1 MNTESR
7 TKNAT
12 RNILWGYIANIVR
25 IALEF
30 VLRTVFIRKI
40 GNAYLGVNGLY
51 TNILGVLSLSEL
63 GIGIS
68 MSYSLYKP
76 IAEGNTEKIKSLML
90 LFKKAYRIIALI
102 VAFIGIAVVPFLK
115 FIIRDSNGLSDNE
128 LIIYYIIF
136 LFNTVTSY
144 CVSYKY
150 TLVNAHQK
158 NYIITKYEMLF
169 KIITIA
175 CQIGILFILKSF
187 LAYLICQA
195 VIGVAQKI
203 YLYVY
208 IDKLYPELKEKAVS
222 PLGEEDKLVLKN
234 SVKGTIVHK
243 LGEVAIY
250 QTDNIIISAFIN
262 IITVGLISNYTLI
275 VNAIS
280 TFTNSMFNALTA
292 GYGDFIVRE
301 TKERQEELLYV
312 NQFLAFTVFGI
323 VTICLMVLSQPL
335 ITLWLGADHRV
346 DDLTVMLIMS
356 NVYFSGQRMML
367 SNYKFAAGIFVQDRW
382 VVVVRSIVNL
392 ALSLLLVYIIG
403 LPGIYIG
410 TLVQGLI
417 GNLFEPAIVYKN
429 MFQKKAKKYY
439 LHELKY
445 LLLEAVIYVLLRFIT
460 EKIFS
465 EGTIVRFILIT
476 LITVILTVSAYL
488 ILFWRNKYFIILKRK
503 ALEMLRKQR

>member
-40 GNAYLGVNGLY
+40 GDAYLGVNGLY

-76 IAEGNTEKIKSLML
+76 IAEGNTQKIKSLML
-90 LFKKAYRIIALI
+90 LFKKAYRIIAVI
-102 VAFIGIAVVPFLK
+102 VAVIGLAVVPFLK
-115 FIIRDSNGLSDNE
+115 FIIKDANGLSDNE
-128 LIIYYIIF
+128 LIIYYLIF

-158 NYIITKYEMLF
+158 NYIITKYEMYF

-175 CQIGILFILKSF
+175 CQICILFMLKSF

-208 IDKLYPELKEKAVS
+208 IDKLYPELKEKTVL
-222 PLGEEDKLVLKN
+222 PLDEEDKQVLKN

-250 QTDNIIISAFIN
+250 QADNIIISAFIN
-262 IITVGLISNYTLI
+262 IVTVGLVSNYTLI

-312 NQFLAFTVFGI
+312 NQFLAFSVFGTI
-323 VTICLMVLSQPL
+323 AICLMVLTQPL
-335 ITLWLGADHRV
+335 ITLWLGANHRV

-367 SNYKFAAGIFVQDRW
+367 NNYKSAAGIFLQDRW
-382 VVVVRSIVNL
+382 VPILRSIVNL
-392 ALSLLLVYIIG
+392 GLSLSLVYIIG

-417 GNLFEPAIVYKN
+417 GNIFEPTIAFKN
-429 MFQKKAKKYY
+429 MFNKAASRYYMYEIKYIAIISITY
-439 LHELKY
+439 IAVRMISSKIFTSVTVTEFIAVTAVTIAITLAVY
-445 LLLEAVIYVLLRFIT
+445 LLV
-460 EKIFS
+460 
-465 EGTIVRFILIT
+465 
-476 LITVILTVSAYL
+476 
-488 ILFWRNKYFIILKRK
+488 FWKNKYFIILRRK
-503 ALEMLRKQR
+503 ALGMIKR

>member
-30 VLRTVFIRKI
+30 VLRTVFIHKI

-63 GIGIS
+63 GIGVS

-90 LFKKAYRIIALI
+90 LFKKAYRIIAVI
-102 VAFIGIAVVPFLK
+102 VAVIGLAVVPFIK
-115 FIIRDSNGLSDNE
+115 FIIRDANGLSDNE
-128 LIIYYIIF
+128 LIIYYLIF

-158 NYIITKYEMLF
+158 NYIITKYEMYF
-169 KIITIA
+169 KIITIVCQA
-175 CQIGILFILKSF
+175 CILFILKSF

-208 IDKLYPELKEKAVS
+208 IDKLYPELKEKTVL
-222 PLGEEDKLVLKN
+222 PLDEEDKRVLKN

-262 IITVGLISNYTLI
+262 IVTVGLVSNYTLI

-280 TFTNSMFNALTA
+280 TFTNSMFNALTG

-312 NQFLAFTVFGI
+312 NQFLAFSVFGI
-323 VTICLMVLSQPL
+323 ITVCLMVLSQPL
-335 ITLWLGADHRV
+335 ITLWLGANHRV

-356 NVYFSGQRMML
+356 NVYFSGQRMVL
-367 SNYKFAAGIFVQDRW
+367 SNYKFAAGIFIQDRW

-392 ALSLLLVYIIG
+392 ALSLLLVYKIG

-429 MFQKKAKKYY
+429 MFPKKAKKYY
-439 LHELKY
+439 LYEIKY
-445 LLLEAVIYVLLRFIT
+445 LLLEAVIYIFLRFLT
-460 EKIFS
+460 GKIYREETIS
-465 EGTIVRFILIT
+465 EFILIT
-476 LITVILTVSAYL
+476 LVTVFITIFVYL
-488 ILFWRNKYFIILKRK
+488 ILFWRNKYFIILRRK
-503 ALEMLRKQR
+503 AAEMIKRTR